1 MLTEKQNKL
10 YKFLKEKIRKDNISP
25 SFEEMKVAMGLKSK
39 SGIQRLINSLVERGF
54 IEKRNNRK
62 RAINIIKDSSLNK
75 IKKDQNILELPLL
88 GNIAAG
94 NPIEA
99 INSTHETIK
108 IPSNFVSSNKKNYI
122 LKVKGNSMKDKGIID
137 GDKAIIEY
145 NEIADN
151 GDIVVA
157 LINNEEVTLKTLK
170 KLDNKIELIP
180 ANKNYKTNSYTPNEI
195 KIQGKLKGIIRNY

>member
-1 MLTEKQNKL
+1 MLTKQQNKL
-10 YKFLKEKIRKDNISP
+10 YTFLKVKIKKTNVSP
-25 SFEEMKVAMGLKSK
+25 SFEEMKIAMGLKSK

-75 IKKDQNILELPLL
+75 IKEKQNILELPLL

-99 INSTHETIK
+99 INSSHETIK
-108 IPSNFVSSNKKNYI
+108 IPSNLVSSNKKNYI
-122 LKVKGNSMKDKGIID
+122 LKVEGDSMKDKGIMD

-145 NEIADN
+145 NDIADN

-157 LINNEEVTLKTLK
+157 LVNNEEVTLKTLNK
-170 KLDNKIELIP
+170 IGDKIELIP
-180 ANKNYKTNSYTPNEI
+180 ANKNYKKNSYTPDEV

>member
-94 NPIEA
+94 NPIES

-108 IPSNFVSSNKKNYI
+108 IPSKFVSSNKKNYI

-157 LINNEEVTLKTLK
+157 LINNAEVTLKTLK

-180 ANKNYKTNSYTPNEI
+180 ANKNYKTNQI
-195 KIQGKLKGIIRNY
+195 